1 MFVVSNLTKTSF
13 VFQGVTIPAYESAD
27 FECISDFVTLSRLLN
42 SGKATYGSKKSVV
55 KPVEE
60 EPKEVEVAVEVK
72 AEPIVE
78 EVKEPEIVVDPV
90 PEVEEAVV
98 EAVDEVAEKPSKKRR
113 SSKDEK

>member
-27 FECISDFVTLSRLLN
+27 FEYISDFVTLSRLLN
-42 SGKATYGSKKSVV
+42 SGKATYGSKKPVV

-60 EPKEVEVAVEVK
+60 EPKKVEVE

-78 EVKEPEIVVDPV
+78 EVKEPEIVADPV

>member
-27 FECISDFVTLSRLLN
+27 FEYISDFITLSRLLN

-60 EPKEVEVAVEVK
+60 EPKKVAVEVK

-98 EAVDEVAEKPSKKRR
+98 DAVDEVAEKPSKKRR